1 MKNTLKI
8 VNILIFSLIIV
19 VLIYLY
25 SFFLMKTTYNNVSIN
40 IKKGETIVDI
50 YKELK
55 LNYGILDKI
64 YLKVDSRMGKLTIGS
79 YRFNGKFSK
88 YEVLRKIREGKTQ
101 EVRLTIPEGFTK
113 KQVYERMTALGL
125 GTTDEINKALLE
137 IDFPYPHKNNE
148 FEGYF
153 YPETYIFAKNTT
165 TKQVLKVILNEF
177 LKHFPEK
184 DIKDKEKFYEQLKLA
199 SIVEAEV
206 NNNEDKPKVAGVFIK
221 RLEKNMRLG
230 SDATLKYDLGR
241 QAKKG
246 ELKVNESPYNT
257 YKIKGLPPTPIG
269 NPAADTIKAVQNPI
283 ITEDLFFF
291 MYNGKTYY
299 SKTHEEHLKKRKESG
314 QLK

>member
-8 VNILIFSLIIV
+8 VNIIVFSLIVII
-19 VLIYLY
+19 LIYLY
-25 SFFLMKTTYNNVSIN
+25 SFFLIKTTYNNVRVN
-40 IKKGETIVDI
+40 IKKGDTITDI
-50 YKELK
+50 YKDLK
-55 LNYGILDKI
+55 LNYGLLDKI
-64 YLKVDSRMGKLTIGS
+64 YLRIDSRMGKLTIGS
-79 YRFNGKFSK
+79 YSFNGKFSK

-125 GTTDEINKALLE
+125 GTAEEIDKALSE

-148 FEGYF
+148 YEGYF
-153 YPETYIFAKNTT
+153 YPETYIFTKNTT
-165 TKQVLKVILNEF
+165 TKEALKIILNEF
-177 LKHFPEK
+177 LKYFPEK
-184 DIKDKEKFYEQLKLA
+184 DVKDKNKFYEQLKLA

-206 NNNEDKPKVAGVFIK
+206 NKNEDKPKVAGIFIK
-221 RLEKNMRLG
+221 RLEKNMRLE

-246 ELKVNESPYNT
+246 ELKVNDSPYNS
-257 YKIKGLPPTPIG
+257 YRVGGLPPTPIG